1 MIFLPNKADV
11 FSGVQNAPQPTEQAE
26 KVVEEKEVSQP
37 ESVQKTDSMADRKL
51 IYPPKTP
58 AKKKSSLQAAN
69 AESMNIYRSVSRKP
83 KRK

>member
-1 MIFLPNKADV
+1 MALFYIHMKDYIFRVIVP
-11 FSGVQNAPQPTEQAE
+11 EE
-26 KVVEEKEVSQP
+26 KVVEEKKVSQL
-37 ESVQKTDSMADRKL
+37 ESVQKTDSMAKRKL

-69 AESMNIYRSVSRKP
+69 AKSMNIYRSVSRKP